1 MSSVDIYIPQNP
13 VEKGYYEYLWTTA
26 NPSGDALS
34 GKAAVQFFQRSG
46 VDLGILK
53 QIWTLSTPSAS
64 MNVNQFF
71 VALRFITMYQNGEI
85 PLTHGTFWQ
94 SCNFLWKKLIL
105 FSNIIIIIERSLEQ
119 YCESEPGSP

>member
-1 MSSVDIYIPQNP
+1 MSVVDGYFPQNQL
-13 VEKGYYEYLWTTA
+13 EKGYYEYLWSTA

-34 GKAAVQFFQRSG
+34 GKAAVTFFQRSG
-46 VDLGILK
+46 VDIGILK

-85 PLTHGTFWQ
+85 PLTQGAFAIFQLH
-94 SCNFLWKKLIL
+94 
-105 FSNIIIIIERSLEQ
+105 
-119 YCESEPGSP
+119 